1 MGKKQNFEKI
11 YVKFAVKSPVV
22 FYMYLL
28 VFIIIFL
35 MISSKMQL
43 ESRQIYEAQIY
54 GNKVTAVCSAMTNLS
69 DDKIYVYKDKNQE
82 VFTFHVK
89 EANYQNGVLY
99 FALIE
104 EQSDISGDVMLE
116 IVQGNQSLFQRIFRK
131 AEGVL

>member
-1 MGKKQNFEKI
+1 MEKKQNFEKI

-89 EANYQNGVLY
+89 ETDYENGLLCFVLVEEQNG
-99 FALIE
+99 
-104 EQSDISGDVMLE
+104 ISGDVTLE

-131 AEGVL
+131 TEGVL

>member
-1 MGKKQNFEKI
+1 MRKKQNFEKI

-28 VFIIIFL
+28 AFIIIFL
-35 MISSKMQL
+35 MISSKMRL
-43 ESRQIYEAQIY
+43 ESRQIYEAQIF
-54 GNKVTAVCSAMTNLS
+54 GNKVTAVCSAMTSLS
-69 DDKIYVYKDKNQE
+69 DNKIYVYRDKNQE

-89 EANYQNGVLY
+89 EANYGNGVLY
-99 FALIE
+99 FVLVE

-131 AEGVL
+131 TEGVL